1 MNIILIGF
9 MGAGKT
15 STGRILA
22 KQLNYRFVDTD
33 NLIEQQNG
41 MTIANIFDR
50 KGEDFF
56 RQQETAI
63 LKQLSGA
70 DNTVIATGGGI
81 VLREENRLIL
91 KELGAVVYLQTNA
104 AEILKRIDGDTSR
117 PLLNVTDKYAEI
129 SKRLAER
136 EPLYQAI
143 ADCITN
149 TLTGQPEKSAERIL
163 QLLKLE
169 EK

>member
-1 MNIILIGF
+1 MNLILIGF

-50 KGEDFF
+50 KGEAFF

-81 VLREENRLIL
+81 VLREENRLML
-91 KELGAVVYLQTNA
+91 KELGSVIYLQTSA

-117 PLLNVTDKYAEI
+117 PLLNVADKYAEI

-136 EPLYQAI
+136 EPLYQA
-143 ADCITN
+143 AANCITN
-149 TLTGQPEKSAERIL
+149 TFTGQPEKSAERIL

-169 EK
+169 GK